1 MLATLTK
8 LGEITTNMV
17 SEAGPRT
24 IRNGI
29 TVMLVEIPI
38 PFPPFLDQPQHVLRV
53 YAEHTASTSYMLP
66 EVGEVDASQLVC
78 NSTLY
83 CWFS

>member
-8 LGEITTNMV
+8 LGEIMTNLV

-29 TVMLVEIPI
+29 TDLIVEDPI
-38 PFPPFLDQPQHVLRV
+38 SFPPFLYQPQHVLRV
-53 YAEHTASTSYMLP
+53 YAEHTASNSNVFP

-78 NSTLY
+78 NSTLC